1 MTQLHRAF
9 DATAFLGYAGQQAA
23 IINAQMYEIEYPE
36 MDLSGLI
43 PINTSIPEWASIA
56 FTGVTDKTGAAAW
69 QSTFAKDVP
78 MADVSVTYL
87 AQGFAEYAIGYQWNI
102 GELGQA
108 QFSNFPLTTR
118 RAEAARFAADL
129 FVYEKGIIGDA
140 EKGWGGL
147 INHPQAFTVAAA
159 ANGTSA
165 PTTAWVLNDG
175 TGNKTPEEIMAD
187 VNALLMGPQNGSL
200 GVISN
205 VLADTLLLPP
215 MAYSYIALTPYGVTA
230 PGQTILQMLLTS
242 NVYTQRTGQQLTIR
256 ELPALS
262 TAATIGVAGGGRA
275 VAYRNSANVLELPM
289 PMVYRFYPVYQDGP
303 FNFTTPGLGRI
314 GALDLKRPA
323 LRYLD
328 GITPVPPA
336 LADLTLA
343 DTATPAATPWTSTI
357 TGETAGS
364 VISASASDGTPI
376 TVTGTN
382 AGLSATFPNAGT
394 VTVTM
399 VETLG
404 LWGSKTSSVD
414 VVVS

>member
-1 MTQLHRAF
+1 MNKVF
-9 DATAFLGYAGQQAA
+9 DAPAFLGYAGQQAA
-23 IINAQMYEIEYPE
+23 IINAQMYSIEYPE
-36 MDLSGLI
+36 MDLAGLI
-43 PINTSIPEWASIA
+43 PVNTNIPEWASIA
-56 FTGVTDKTGAAAW
+56 YTGVMDHTGRAAW
-69 QSTFAKDVP
+69 QSTFSKDVP
-78 MADVSVTYL
+78 LADVTVEYL
-87 AQGFAEYAIGYQWNI
+87 AQGYAEYAVGYQWNI

-108 QFSNFPLTTR
+108 QNSGFPLTTR

-129 FVYEKGIIGDA
+129 FVYETALIGDA
-140 EKGWGGL
+140 VKGWGGL

-200 GVISN
+200 GVIAN

-215 MAYSYIALTPYGVTA
+215 AAYSYIATTPYGVSA
-230 PGQTILQMLLTS
+230 PGQTILQMIQAA
-242 NVYTQRTGQQLTIR
+242 NVYSQRTGQALTIR

-262 TAATIGVAGGGRA
+262 SAATIGVAGGGRA

-289 PMVYRFYPVYQDGP
+289 PMLWRLFPVYQDGP
-303 FNFTTPGLGRI
+303 FSFTSPGLGRI

-328 GITPVPPA
+328 GITPVPPV
-336 LADLTLA
+336 LATLTLA

-364 VISASASDGTPI
+364 VISASASDGTI
-376 TVTGTN
+376 VTVTGTN
-382 AGLSATFPNAGT
+382 AGLSATFASAGT
-394 VTVTM
+394 VTITM
-399 VETLG
+399 TETLG
-404 LWGSKTSSVD
+404 LWGSKVSTVD

>member
-1 MTQLHRAF
+1 MNKVF

-23 IINAQMYEIEYPE
+23 IINAQMYSIEYPE
-36 MDLSGLI
+36 MDLAGLI
-43 PINTSIPEWASIA
+43 PVNTNIPEWASIA
-56 FTGVTDKTGAAAW
+56 YTGVMDHTGRAAW
-69 QSTFAKDVP
+69 QSTFSKDVP
-78 MADVSVTYL
+78 LADVSVEYL
-87 AQGFAEYAIGYQWNI
+87 AQGFAEYAVGYQWNI

-108 QFSNFPLTTR
+108 QNSGFPLTTR

-129 FVYEKGIIGDA
+129 FVYETALIGDTV
-140 EKGWGGL
+140 KGWGGL
-147 INHPQAFTVAAA
+147 INHPQAFMVPAA
-159 ANGTSA
+159 ANGTGA

-175 TGNKTPEEIMAD
+175 TGNKTPEEIVAD
-187 VNALLMGPQNGSL
+187 VNAVLMGPQNGSL
-200 GVISN
+200 GVIAN
-205 VLADTLLLPP
+205 QLADTLLLPP
-215 MAYSYIALTPYGVTA
+215 MAFGYIAVTPFGVTS
-230 PGQTILQMLLTS
+230 PGKSILQVIQET
-242 NVYTQRTGQQLTIR
+242 NVYTTRTGRPLTIR

-262 TAATIGVAGGGRA
+262 TAATVGVAGGGRA
-275 VAYRNSANVLELPM
+275 VAYRNDASVLELPM
-289 PMVYRFYPVYQDGP
+289 PMVWRLFPVYQDGP

-364 VISASASDGTPI
+364 IISATASDGTVV

-382 AGLSATFPNAGT
+382 AGLSATFPSAGT
-394 VTVTM
+394 VTITM
-399 VETLG
+399 VEQLG

>member
-1 MTQLHRAF
+1 MNKVF
-9 DATAFLGYAGQQAA
+9 DATTFLGYAGEASA
-23 IINAQMYEIEYPE
+23 LLNARMYEIEYPE
-36 MDLSGLI
+36 MDLTGLI
-43 PINTSIPEWASIA
+43 PVNTNIPEWASIYVS
-56 FTGVTDKTGAAAW
+56 GVMDKVGRAAW

-78 MADVSVTYL
+78 IADVTLEYISE
-87 AQGFAEYAIGYQWNI
+87 GFAEYAVGYQWNI

-108 QFSNFPLTTR
+108 QFSGFPLTTR
-118 RAEAARFAADL
+118 RAEAARYAADL
-129 FVYEKGIIGDA
+129 FVYETAMVGSV

-147 INHPQAFTVAAA
+147 INHPSAFTVAAA
-159 ANGTSA
+159 ANGTGA

-187 VNALLMGPQNGSL
+187 VNAIIMGPQNGSL

-205 VLADTLLLPP
+205 QLADTLLLPP
-215 MAYSYIALTPYGVTA
+215 MAFGYIATTPYGVTA
-230 PGQTILQMLLTS
+230 PGLTILQMIQQA
-242 NVYTQRTGQQLTIR
+242 NVYTTRTGRPLNIR

-262 TAATIGVAGGGRA
+262 TAATVGVAGGGRG
-275 VAYRNSANVLELPM
+275 VAYRNDASVLELPM
-289 PMVYRFYPVYQDGP
+289 PMIYRFYPVYQDGP

-336 LADLTLA
+336 LAALDLA
-343 DTATPAATPWTSTI
+343 DVATPAATPWTSTI

-364 VISASASDGTPI
+364 VISATASDGTAI

-382 AGLSATFPNAGT
+382 AGLSATFPDAGL

-404 LWGSKTSSVD
+404 LWGSRTSQ
-414 VVVS
+414 VVVTVS